1 MSHQQGKR
9 MTKQQRVNLFH
20 AHMRLV
26 LPSASPQEAWRRMS
40 EALASVEDI
49 HAPPGETPMT
59 ILALSH
65 RDVRS
70 YGEGGFAIPLLGY
83 RVFLNAN
90 GAIAIHNDYEGGAV
104 FLTMPG
110 ADHVP
115 FEPVPGWKYAF

>member
-1 MSHQQGKR
+1 
-9 MTKQQRVNLFH
+9 
-20 AHMRLV
+20 
-26 LPSASPQEAWRRMS
+26 MS

-65 RDVRS
+65 RDARS

-83 RVFLNAN
+83 RAFLNAN
-90 GAIAIHNDYEGGAV
+90 GAIAIHNDYEGGGV

-110 ADHVP
+110 SDHVP